1 MQHAAKGRSEKINDE
16 IDYSFQKHEC
26 INSIIYIEMIKDQD
40 QELTF
45 NSHFIIAV
53 LRKKKIIFISLF
65 DERI

>member
-1 MQHAAKGRSEKINDE
+1 
-16 IDYSFQKHEC
+16 
-26 INSIIYIEMIKDQD
+26 MIKDQD
-40 QELTF
+40 QELIF